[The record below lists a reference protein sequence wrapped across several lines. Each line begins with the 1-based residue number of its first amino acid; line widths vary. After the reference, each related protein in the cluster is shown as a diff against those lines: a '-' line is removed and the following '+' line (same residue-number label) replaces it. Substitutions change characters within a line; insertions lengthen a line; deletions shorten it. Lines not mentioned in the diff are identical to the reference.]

1 MIALP
6 FFFVYAIEDSP
17 ILSRKRLLAAL
28 AADGALFGLL
38 YFALYELRFGIWPGF
53 SVRIAVLLV
62 IWSLSSY
69 IIGRYSGPGNTGREL
84 HALNLCWQAT
94 HCNRFCSFFDA
105 WNYTLSGLAV

>member
-6 FFFVYAIEDSP
+6 FFVCHAIEDSLDS
-17 ILSRKRLLAAL
+17 IGKRLLAAL

-38 YFALYELRFGIWPGF
+38 YFALYELRFWYLARF

-69 IIGRYSGPGNTGREL
+69 IIGRYSGP
-84 HALNLCWQAT
+84 
-94 HCNRFCSFFDA
+94 
-105 WNYTLSGLAV
+105 V